1 MSDTFN
7 ADDFMNETIEGAMDT
22 EFKVIPPGEYLAQL
36 ADEQPDL
43 IRHGTSEKTGQV
55 WKGVRLVWN
64 VLDDKVKADL
74 DRETVSVRQ
83 EFFLDLDEDSKLA
96 LGAGKNVRLGKLRD
110 ALGLN
115 QGPFN
120 FNMLKGAGPA
130 RIKVGHEKAKN
141 GETYAKVT
149 SVTRA

>member
-7 ADDFMNETIEGAMDT
+7 ADDFMNETIEDAMDT
-22 EFKVIPPGEYLAQL
+22 EFKVCPQGEFLAQL

-43 IRHGTSEKTGQV
+43 IRHGTSTKTGQV
-55 WKGVRLVWN
+55 WKGIRLIWN
-64 VLDDKVKADL
+64 VLDEKVKAEL

-83 EFFLDLDEDSKLA
+83 EFFLDLDDEGKLA

-130 RIKVGHEKAKN
+130 RIKVGHERGSN